1 MTVTGPDFIALQVRD
16 LERAADFYSTRL
28 GLRRAPASP
37 PGAVV
42 FATEPVSFAVREPL
56 PGLALDAV
64 RPTLFGPGPGP
75 AWRCGCMP
83 TTLRR
88 GTTSWSPLTCRLWP
102 RPSTGRSGER
112 SPSPNRTVT
121 SSPSTTSREH

>member
-42 FATEPVSFAVREPL
+42 YATEPVSFAVREPL

-64 RPTLFGPGPGP
+64 RP
-75 AWRCGCMP
+75 R
-83 TTLRR
+83 
-88 GTTSWSPLTCRLWP
+88 P
-102 RPSTGRSGER
+102 RPRPGAGVALWLHADDAQARHDELVAADVSIVAPPVDGPFGRTFTFTEPDGYV
-112 SPSPNRTVT
+112 VT
-121 SSPSTTSREH
+121 IHDQP